1 MRALPVDLAEAT
13 KAFEALTA
21 EQQLRFLAFFGH
33 NLTVAARDTYVFQA
47 PGVRAPQ
54 RLRAINE
61 IQHRVFGHLRALLN
75 EGEWRYP
82 GDAFVGILLDHEDD
96 HLRAQAVWCFED
108 ALKRVRESQ

>member
-1 MRALPVDLAEAT
+1 MDLSEAI
-13 KAFEALTA
+13 KEFGALTA
-21 EQQLRFLAFFGH
+21 EQRLRFIALFGH

-47 PGVRAPQ
+47 PGVRAPE

-82 GDAFVGILLDHEDD
+82 DDAFVGILLDHDDD

-108 ALKRVRESQ
+108 ALKRVHEQ